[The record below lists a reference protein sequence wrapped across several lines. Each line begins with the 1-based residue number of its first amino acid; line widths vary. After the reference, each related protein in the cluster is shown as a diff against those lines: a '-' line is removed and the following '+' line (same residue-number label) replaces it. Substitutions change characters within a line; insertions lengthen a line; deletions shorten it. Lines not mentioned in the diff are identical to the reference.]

1 MFLNACNDV
10 CSASRDARREVAAW
24 GRVRMRLT
32 RRAEIPGRLLPETHG
47 RRNRRLT
54 DDSTTGLV
62 FFASRSQRR
71 VAARGWVLR
80 FQNFSRAGIMN
91 MVSAGPGK
99 GPGLDHEYRYS
110 HTKGTTVR
118 PGEDVG
124 PPFISVPCPITE
136 RFQAWVNSPPGSS
149 PVECRINECT
159 PSSF

>member
-10 CSASRDARREVAAW
+10 CSASRDARREVASRAW

-32 RRAEIPGRLLPETHG
+32 RRAETPGRLLPETHG

-54 DDSTTGLV
+54 DDSTTDWFGFLREPKPE
-62 FFASRSQRR
+62 AGGSPWMG
-71 VAARGWVLR
+71 AA
-80 FQNFSRAGIMN
+80 FSKLFPCWDSYSI
-91 MVSAGPGK
+91 SAGPGK
-99 GPGLDHEYRYS
+99 GPRLDHEYRYN

-118 PGEDVG
+118 PREDVG

-149 PVECRINECT
+149 PVE
-159 PSSF
+159 